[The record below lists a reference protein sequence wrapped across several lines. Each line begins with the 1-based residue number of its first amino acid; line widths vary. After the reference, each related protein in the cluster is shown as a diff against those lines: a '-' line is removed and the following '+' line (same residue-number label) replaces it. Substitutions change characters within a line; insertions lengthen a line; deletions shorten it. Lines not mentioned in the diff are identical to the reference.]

1 MEKHVVGIQPMS
13 EFWYPKAYMSV
24 RAHAILHIG
33 KSKISIYLVDI
44 YRERKRALYKSPSW
58 GS

>member
-1 MEKHVVGIQPMS
+1 
-13 EFWYPKAYMSV
+13 MSV

-44 YRERKRALYKSPSW
+44 YREREREHCIRVQVEGLNTLHLLSLTPHECLQVS
-58 GS
+58 